1 MARPKI
7 ILDMELIKG
16 LARIHCTQAEIA
28 GILHVSTDTLTRN
41 KEFCAIYKK
50 AIEEGKISL
59 RRLQWQKAQDGNT
72 TMLIW
77 LGKQYLSQTDKTDV
91 TSGGKEV
98 GREVLKVSDIKVQE
112 ALTVLRDAECIRPMD
127 ATDKPRD

>member
-7 ILDMELIKG
+7 ILDMELITG

-28 GILHVSTDTLTRN
+28 GILHVSKDTLTRN
-41 KEFCAIYKK
+41 KEFCFIYKK

-77 LGKQYLSQTDKTDV
+77 LGKQYLNQTDKTDV

-112 ALTVLRDAECIRPMD
+112 ALTVLRDAECIRPMG
-127 ATDKPRD
+127 ATDQPRD